1 MAPENRSVIVTGG
14 GGAGCGRSISVR
26 FASRGASVV
35 VSDIDDAAGYVMGD
49 NRNAPSTTVKIPHE

>member
-26 FASRGASVV
+26 FASSGASVV
-35 VSDIDDAAGYVMGD
+35 VSDIDDAAGYETINLIERKGGVRD
-49 NRNAPSTTVKIPHE
+49 I